1 MKEKT
6 DDILQRKELKENPF
20 GAPAGYFSS
29 LQQEVMDKI
38 SAMPHDQYVQD
49 YTPASKPTFLT
60 FLKPALTLA
69 SVFGIVIG
77 MGYGAMKLTDI
88 IGKGNT
94 AAETSA
100 PIAENTQHTL
110 ELSEDYMASILD
122 ITIEDLFTASEN
134 QENQI
139 DIIYQEIDS
148 ESIEQY
154 LIDAGV
160 SASSIALLE

>member
-29 LQQEVMDKI
+29 LQQEVMEKI
-38 SAMPHDQYVQD
+38 SAMPHEESRQV
-49 YTPASKPTFLT
+49 YTPAPKPTFMT

-88 IGKGNT
+88 IGKGNS

-100 PIAENTQHTL
+100 PIAGNVHPQEI
-110 ELSEDYMASILD
+110 SEDYMASFLD
-122 ITIEDLFTASEN
+122 ITIEDLFSAAEN
-134 QENQI
+134 TESHI
-139 DIIYQEIDS
+139 DILYQEIDN
-148 ESIEQY
+148 ETIEQY
-154 LIDAGV
+154 LIDTGV

>member
-20 GAPAGYFSS
+20 GAPAGYFKS
-29 LQQEVMDKI
+29 LQQEVMEKI
-38 SAMPHDQYVQD
+38 SAMPHEEYHQE
-49 YTPASKPTFLT
+49 YTPAPKPTFMT

-94 AAETSA
+94 TAETSA
-100 PIAENTQHTL
+100 PIAENVLPL

-122 ITIEDLFTASEN
+122 ITIEDLFTSNEN
-134 QENQI
+134 PDSHI

-148 ESIEQY
+148 ETIEQY
-154 LIDAGV
+154 LIDTGV